1 MGNTPPVFTPASK
14 ADLPA
19 FGIGS
24 AELASR
30 GTGCTLVVAPQ
41 GAVCGV
47 DVRGAAPATRET
59 DLLRPTNTVEK
70 VQGVMISGGSAFGL
84 EAACGAMDELAARG
98 IGFHLM
104 DACVPIIPG
113 ACLFDLPVGQF
124 AYPRKEQG
132 AEACVNALAN
142 LESGEDPQQGNIGAG
157 TGATVAKML
166 GTDCAVKAGL
176 GWHAVAMGPVVV
188 GALVAVN
195 AAGCV
200 YDPDGNLLAG
210 MRMADDSM
218 LDAQAAIPLMMQA
231 AAQGQGAASVAEAA
245 AAEAAVTGVA
255 AASATVA
262 PATDRAV
269 AGGSAA
275 VKAPFDQTASA
286 GSAAVAGPCAN
297 TTLGVVLTNAQL
309 TKAQANRLAT
319 TTHDAYARS
328 IKPVHTSNDGDC
340 IFAMASGEVP
350 AQLDL
355 VAMMACEAMQQ
366 AIANAVTNASS
377 AYGIPAIG

>member
-1 MGNTPPVFTPASK
+1 MTSASIFAPATK

-30 GTGCTLVVAPQ
+30 GTGCTFVVAPE

-59 DLLRPTNTVEK
+59 DLLRPENTVQQ
-70 VQGVMISGGSAFGL
+70 VQGVMLAGGSAFGL

-98 IGFHLM
+98 TGFHLM
-104 DACVPIIPG
+104 DACVPIVPG

-132 AEACVNALAN
+132 AEACVNALEN
-142 LESGEDPQQGNIGAG
+142 LASGEEPQQGNIGAG

-166 GTDCAVKAGL
+166 GPAHAVKSGL

-200 YDPDGNLLAG
+200 YAPDGALLAG
-210 MRMADDSM
+210 MRMDDDTM
-218 LDAQAAIPLMMQA
+218 LDAASALPLAAQA
-231 AAQGQGAASVAEAA
+231 AADEAAGAAE
-245 AAEAAVTGVA
+245 E
-255 AASATVA
+255 
-262 PATDRAV
+262 
-269 AGGSAA
+269 
-275 VKAPFDQTASA
+275 
-286 GSAAVAGPCAN
+286 GPCAN
-297 TTLGVVLTNAQL
+297 TTIGVVLTNAQL
-309 TKAQANRLAT
+309 TKPQAHRLAV

-328 IKPVHTSNDGDC
+328 IKPVHTSHDGDC
-340 IFAMASGEVP
+340 IFAMASGEVSADP
-350 AQLDL
+350 DL
-355 VAMMACEAMQQ
+355 LAMMACEAMQQ
-366 AIANAVTNASS
+366 AIANAITHATA
-377 AYGIPAIG
+377 AYGFAAVG

>member
-1 MGNTPPVFTPASK
+1 MNNNPSVFAPATK

-30 GTGCTLVVAPQ
+30 GTGCTFVVAPQ

-59 DLLRPTNTVEK
+59 DLLRPANTVEK

-166 GTDCAVKAGL
+166 GPDCAVKAGL
-176 GWHAVAMGPVVV
+176 GWHAVALGPVVV

-200 YDPDGNLLAG
+200 YDPAGHLLAG
-210 MRMADDSM
+210 MRMADGSM
-218 LDAQAAIPLMMQA
+218 LDAQAALPLMMQA
-231 AAQGQGAASVAEAA
+231 AAQGAGAASVAEAA
-245 AAEAAVTGVA
+245 AQA
-255 AASATVA
+255 
-262 PATDRAV
+262 
-269 AGGSAA
+269 
-275 VKAPFDQTASA
+275 
-286 GSAAVAGPCAN
+286 AGPCAN

-340 IFAMASGEVP
+340 IFAMASGDVA
-350 AQLDL
+350 AQPDL

-366 AIANAVTNASS
+366 AIANAVAFASS
-377 AYGIPAIG
+377 AYGIPAIS

>member
-1 MGNTPPVFTPASK
+1 MSSNSSVFTPASK

-24 AELASR
+24 TELASR
-30 GTGCTLVVAPQ
+30 GTGCTFVVAPQ

-59 DLLRPTNTVEK
+59 DLLRPENTVQQ

-132 AEACVNALAN
+132 AEACVNALEN
-142 LESGEDPQQGNIGAG
+142 LAAGEDPQQGNIGAG

-166 GTDCAVKAGL
+166 GPDCTVKSGL
-176 GWHAVAMGPVVV
+176 GWHALRLGPIVV

-195 AAGCV
+195 AAGCI
-200 YDPDGNLLAG
+200 YAPDGTLLAG
-210 MRMADDSM
+210 MRMPDGAMIGPDEALPIM
-218 LDAQAAIPLMMQA
+218 MQQAAQQP
-231 AAQGQGAASVAEAA
+231 ASVEASGAGEAEAA
-245 AAEAAVTGVA
+245 
-255 AASATVA
+255 
-262 PATDRAV
+262 
-269 AGGSAA
+269 
-275 VKAPFDQTASA
+275 
-286 GSAAVAGPCAN
+286 GPCSN

-309 TKAQANRLAT
+309 TKPQAHRLAV

-328 IKPVHTSNDGDC
+328 IRPVHTSHDGDC
-340 IFAMASGEVP
+340 IFALASGEVAADADLL
-350 AQLDL
+350 AQ
-355 VAMMACEAMQQ
+355 MACEAMQQ
-366 AIANAVTNASS
+366 AIANAVTHATT
-377 AYGIPAIG
+377 AYGIPAIA

>member
-1 MGNTPPVFTPASK
+1 MSSNPSAFTPASK

-30 GTGCTLVVAPQ
+30 GTGCTFVAAPQ

-70 VQGVMISGGSAFGL
+70 VHGVMISGGSAFGL

-166 GTDCAVKAGL
+166 GPNCAVKAGL
-176 GWHAVAMGPVVV
+176 GWHAVALGPVVV

-200 YDPDGNLLAG
+200 YDPAGNLLAG
-210 MRMADDSM
+210 MRMADGSM
-218 LDAQAAIPLMMQA
+218 LDAQAALPLMMQA
-231 AAQGQGAASVAEAA
+231 AAQGAGAASVAEAA
-245 AAEAAVTGVA
+245 AAQA
-255 AASATVA
+255 
-262 PATDRAV
+262 
-269 AGGSAA
+269 
-275 VKAPFDQTASA
+275 
-286 GSAAVAGPCAN
+286 AGPCVN
-297 TTLGVVLTNAQL
+297 TTLGVVLTNARL

-319 TTHDAYARS
+319 ATHDAYARS

-340 IFAMASGEVP
+340 IFAMASGDVA
-350 AQLDL
+350 AQPDL

-366 AIANAVTNASS
+366 AIANAVTFATS
-377 AYGIPAIG
+377 AYGIPAIS

>member
-1 MGNTPPVFTPASK
+1 MVAMPVSPAFAPATK

-30 GTGCTLVVAPQ
+30 GTGCTFVVAPA

-59 DLLRPTNTVEK
+59 DLLKPSNTVQE
-70 VQGVMISGGSAFGL
+70 VQGVMLSGGSAFGL
-84 EAACGAMDELAARG
+84 EAACGAMDELASRG

-113 ACLFDLPVGQF
+113 ASLFDLPVGQF

-132 AEACVNALAN
+132 VEACVNALAN
-142 LESGEDPQQGNIGAG
+142 LQSGEEPRQGNIGAG

-166 GTDCAVKAGL
+166 GPNCAVKSGL
-176 GWHAVAMGPVVV
+176 GWSALRMGPVVV

-200 YDPDGNLLAG
+200 YDTEGKLLAG
-210 MRMADDSM
+210 MRLPDGTMID
-218 LDAQAAIPLMMQA
+218 
-231 AAQGQGAASVAEAA
+231 AA
-245 AAEAAVTGVA
+245 AALPMMLQAMGEGAAPDA
-255 AASATVA
+255 AAAHSGNDT
-262 PATDRAV
+262 
-269 AGGSAA
+269 
-275 VKAPFDQTASA
+275 
-286 GSAAVAGPCAN
+286 AGPCAN
-297 TTLGVVLTNAQL
+297 TTIGVVLTNAQL
-309 TKAQANRLAT
+309 TKAQATRLAT

-340 IFAMASGEVP
+340 IFAMASGDVP
-350 AQLDL
+350 AEPDL
-355 VAMMACEAMQQ
+355 VALMACDAMQQ
-366 AIANAVTNASS
+366 AIENALTHATP
-377 AYGIPAIG
+377 AYGLPAVG

>member
-1 MGNTPPVFTPASK
+1 MTSASIFAPATK

-19 FGIGS
+19 FGVGS

-30 GTGCTLVVAPQ
+30 GTGCTFVVAPE

-59 DLLRPTNTVEK
+59 DLLRPENTVQQ
-70 VQGVMISGGSAFGL
+70 VQGVMLAGGSAFGL

-98 IGFHLM
+98 TGFHLM
-104 DACVPIIPG
+104 DACVPIVPG

-132 AEACVNALAN
+132 AEACVNALEN
-142 LESGEDPQQGNIGAG
+142 LASGEEPQQGNIGAG

-166 GTDCAVKAGL
+166 GPAHAVKSGL

-200 YDPDGNLLAG
+200 YAPDGALLAG
-210 MRMADDSM
+210 MRMDDGTM
-218 LDAQAAIPLMMQA
+218 LDAASALPLAAQA
-231 AAQGQGAASVAEAA
+231 AADEAAGAAE
-245 AAEAAVTGVA
+245 E
-255 AASATVA
+255 
-262 PATDRAV
+262 
-269 AGGSAA
+269 
-275 VKAPFDQTASA
+275 
-286 GSAAVAGPCAN
+286 GPCAN
-297 TTLGVVLTNAQL
+297 TTIGVVLTNAQL
-309 TKAQANRLAT
+309 TKPQAHRLAV

-328 IKPVHTSNDGDC
+328 IKPVHTSHDGDC

-350 AQLDL
+350 ADPDL
-355 VAMMACEAMQQ
+355 LAMMACEAMQQ
-366 AIANAVTNASS
+366 AIANAITHATA
-377 AYGIPAIG
+377 AYGFAAVG

>member
-1 MGNTPPVFTPASK
+1 MSSNPSAFTPASK

-30 GTGCTLVVAPQ
+30 GTGCTFVTAPQ

-70 VQGVMISGGSAFGL
+70 VHGVMISGGSAFGL

-142 LESGEDPQQGNIGAG
+142 LESGEDPRQGNIGAG
-157 TGATVAKML
+157 AGATVAKML
-166 GTDCAVKAGL
+166 GPDCAVKAGL
-176 GWHAVAMGPVVV
+176 GWHAVSLGPVVV

-200 YDPDGNLLAG
+200 YDPAGNLLAG
-210 MRMADDSM
+210 MRMADGSM
-218 LDAQAAIPLMMQA
+218 LDAQAALPLMMQA
-231 AAQGQGAASVAEAA
+231 AAQGAGAASVAEAA
-245 AAEAAVTGVA
+245 AAQA
-255 AASATVA
+255 
-262 PATDRAV
+262 
-269 AGGSAA
+269 
-275 VKAPFDQTASA
+275 
-286 GSAAVAGPCAN
+286 AGPCAN
-297 TTLGVVLTNAQL
+297 TTLGVVLTNARL

-319 TTHDAYARS
+319 ATHDAYARS

-340 IFAMASGEVP
+340 IFAMASGDVA
-350 AQLDL
+350 AQPDL

-366 AIANAVTNASS
+366 AIANAVTFATS
-377 AYGIPAIG
+377 AYGIPAIS

>member
-1 MGNTPPVFTPASK
+1 MNNNPSVFAPATK

-30 GTGCTLVVAPQ
+30 GTGCTFVVAPQ

-59 DLLRPTNTVEK
+59 DLLRPAHTVEK

-166 GTDCAVKAGL
+166 GPDCTVKAGL
-176 GWHAVAMGPVVV
+176 GWHAVALGPVVV

-200 YDPDGNLLAG
+200 YDPAGHLLAG
-210 MRMADDSM
+210 MRMADGSM
-218 LDAQAAIPLMMQA
+218 LDAQAALPLMMQA
-231 AAQGQGAASVAEAA
+231 AAQGAGAASVAEAA
-245 AAEAAVTGVA
+245 AAQA
-255 AASATVA
+255 
-262 PATDRAV
+262 
-269 AGGSAA
+269 
-275 VKAPFDQTASA
+275 
-286 GSAAVAGPCAN
+286 AGPCAN

-340 IFAMASGEVP
+340 IFAMASGDVA
-350 AQLDL
+350 AQPDL

-366 AIANAVTNASS
+366 AIANAVAFASS
-377 AYGIPAIG
+377 AYGIPAIA